1 MTRWPGGNGNRDGGR
16 WPGRLRQETRLEPP
30 GWFRCFVLEDWAQQ
44 GDDEVRYP
52 GGGLMG
58 VEVVAERRWGE
69 ARRKWADEN
78 HMSIVDWLQERRVA
92 RRIERGWDP

>member
-1 MTRWPGGNGNRDGGR
+1 
-16 WPGRLRQETRLEPP
+16 LRQETRLEPP

-69 ARRKWADEN
+69 ARRKWAD
-78 HMSIVDWLQERRVA
+78 
-92 RRIERGWDP
+92 